1 MRSLRKLILYHFS
14 VFFEAVGLP
23 VSGGSYLRRAER
35 IFPAVLAEESVNEVM
50 NSTPPSFHSPATSTK
65 TEETLMLWWTREQ
78 SLDKK
83 ASPFWKRSGMLYSH
97 TRLKYTKNYRLK

>member
-14 VFFEAVGLP
+14 VFLEAAGLP

-35 IFPAVLAEESVNEVM
+35 IFPAVLAEEESVNEVM

-83 ASPFWKRSGMLYSH
+83 ASPF
-97 TRLKYTKNYRLK
+97 